1 MLTVIVCVQV
11 MAEKL
16 DDIDKQI
23 ERELH
28 NLSLDELSTSDAD
41 SVADQSLSNSP
52 TKDNVS
58 FQQMYLMIFLFV
70 VADVQPNARV

>member
-1 MLTVIVCVQV
+1 

-16 DDIDKQI
+16 DNIDREI

-41 SVADQSLSNSP
+41 SIADVDQSLPNSP
-52 TKDNVS
+52 AKDNVS
-58 FQQMYLMIFLFV
+58 FYKSAL
-70 VADVQPNARV
+70 

>member
-1 MLTVIVCVQV
+1 

-41 SVADQSLSNSP
+41 SVIDIDQSLPNSP
-52 TKDNVS
+52 TKGNVS
-58 FQQMYLMIFLFV
+58 FQW
-70 VADVQPNARV
+70 AG

>member
-1 MLTVIVCVQV
+1 

-23 ERELH
+23 DRELY
-28 NLSLDELSTSDAD
+28 NLSLDEQSTSDAD
-41 SVADQSLSNSP
+41 SVADQSLPNSP

-58 FQQMYLMIFLFV
+58 L
-70 VADVQPNARV
+70 

>member
-1 MLTVIVCVQV
+1 

-16 DDIDKQI
+16 DDIDRQI

-52 TKDNVS
+52 TKDSVS
-58 FQQMYLMIFLFV
+58 FQQMYLMIFYVGLQTYSHMQGF
-70 VADVQPNARV
+70 DKNW